1 MKEHGAPDHR
11 HDPRHRHTESLS
23 HHQHQHTHPPRG
35 GAGQAVPAPAGTPGA
50 HGTHGPDGVHGNG
63 GAHQHGGS
71 GVPGWLGRLRH
82 ELSHA
87 VRPHTHDASAKVDRA
102 MEASAQGMRTLWISL
117 TGLGATAILQAGV
130 VALSGSVALLGD
142 TIHNAA
148 DALTAIPLG
157 IAFLAGRRAATRR
170 FTYGFGR
177 AEDLAGIVIVVL
189 IALSAAAAAV
199 AAIDRLLH
207 PATVSH
213 LPWVA
218 VAAVIGF
225 VGNEWVARYRIRV
238 GRAIGS
244 AALVADGLH
253 ARTDGFTSLAV
264 LIGAAGAALGW
275 RLADPVVGLVITVA
289 ILAVLKDAAQEVFRR
304 LMDAV
309 DPALLET
316 AEAAVAGVDGV
327 LEVRRLRMRWIG
339 HHLHAEVTIVV
350 GGELSV
356 RDAHRVAVMAEH
368 ALLHAVPRLTT
379 ALVHADPAPGGQD
392 DPHALL
398 AHHRGEPES

>member
-1 MKEHGAPDHR
+1 MREHGAADHQ
-11 HDPRHRHTESLS
+11 HDPQHSQNESLS
-23 HHQHQHTHPPRG
+23 HHPHQHAH
-35 GAGQAVPAPAGTPGA
+35 APGVDEVRDVHAHAGA
-50 HGTHGPDGVHGNG
+50 HGHPHEEAA
-63 GAHQHGGS
+63 GAGRA
-71 GVPGWLGRLRH
+71 LGRLWH
-82 ELSHA
+82 ELSHV
-87 VRPHTHDASAKVDRA
+87 VRPHSHDASAKVDRA

-117 TGLGATAILQAGV
+117 AGLGSTAILQAAV
-130 VALSGSVALLGD
+130 FVLSGSVALLGD

-148 DALTAIPLG
+148 DALTAVPLG

-177 AEDLAGIVIVVL
+177 AEDLAGIAIVVL
-189 IALSAAAAAV
+189 IALSAATSAV
-199 AAIDRLLH
+199 VAVDRLLH
-207 PATVSH
+207 PVRVTH

-264 LIGAAGAALGW
+264 LIGAAGVALGW
-275 RLADPVVGLVITVA
+275 RLADPIIGLLITVA

-316 AEAAVAGVDGV
+316 AEAAVAAVDGV
-327 LEVRRLRMRWIG
+327 LEVSRLRMRWIG

-350 GGELSV
+350 GGDLSV
-356 RDAHRVAVMAEH
+356 RDAHRVAVGAEH

-379 ALVHADPAPGGQD
+379 ALVHADPAPSGPD
-392 DPHALL
+392 DPHELL
-398 AHHRGEPES
+398 AHHRGQAET